1 MDINKY
7 GHLETKEYKDT
18 LQQLENLKMEKE
30 NIRLQGIKRMKE
42 LEEEHDKKQK
52 NIEDDY

>member
-18 LQQLENLKMEKE
+18 LAELEHLKMEKE
-30 NIRLQGIKRMKE
+30 NIRLAGIRRMKD
-42 LEEEHDKKQK
+42 LEDEHLVKQK
-52 NIEDDY
+52 LI